1 MPGRFSDFVTLD
13 ATLRRALA
21 EQQWSSAAPTC
32 ALALG
37 ELSCL
42 TLRGLPALPP
52 KTLPLLQDAT
62 SPAVVAMRWGQL
74 QRYLDAAL
82 DRVSD
87 CPAAFAAFAEFLC
100 LDGELPL

>member
-1 MPGRFSDFVTLD
+1 MLGRYSDFVTLD
-13 ATLRRALA
+13 VTLRRALA
-21 EQQWSSAAPTC
+21 EQQWSSAAPTL
-32 ALALG
+32 LALG
-37 ELSCL
+37 DLSCL

-52 KTLPLLQDAT
+52 KTLPLLQDPT
-62 SPAVVAMRWGQL
+62 SSGVVAMRWGQL